1 MELKEQIQEMEE
13 LLYKT
18 HDMVQKMYSIVV
30 GADEYKDASIIAQ
43 VAQLKK
49 EVQDLKE
56 DKIKRDAKISLLVF
70 LSGSIGTVIG
80 GLIVAFLT
88 K

>member
-1 MELKEQIQEMEE
+1 MEE